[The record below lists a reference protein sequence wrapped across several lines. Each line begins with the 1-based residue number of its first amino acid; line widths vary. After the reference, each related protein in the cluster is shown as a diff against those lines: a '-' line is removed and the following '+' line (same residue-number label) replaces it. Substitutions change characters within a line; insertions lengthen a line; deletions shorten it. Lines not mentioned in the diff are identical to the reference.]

1 MNWWIIEDSLSDS
14 TGHWY
19 EYIQTFRDGLEE
31 IDDHCEV
38 FVDHSAEPWLLEA
51 LGAKP
56 VLPHSIWKRMGDDAP
71 KWKRLLR
78 IPSHGWATY
87 RAVSR
92 IINEKNQEPG
102 TRNQEPDIIFVPTV
116 SVHHLL
122 GWWRLLQGPLKQSP
136 AKVLLF
142 FPNTPLFLDED
153 GRAQLNPEPS
163 AQLFKWLIGK
173 LAPHVESKRV
183 ILGAETKPMVEALTS
198 VTGLPFTYLPHP
210 VQIKKEDLSL
220 HQNETSARPLLA
232 VYGAARHEKGSDLL
246 QSAIRQFLENSP
258 ATEANF
264 KLQWLGDFK
273 DEKGQTLSKDPWLEK
288 QVNFEFITDYFK
300 EGSYMKQVA
309 RTDVMLLPYRASYSL
324 RVSRVVIEAMIMGIP
339 VITTQGTTLH
349 QQAEAF
355 GAVVSC
361 QPNSME
367 SLTEAIEHTVN
378 NLDSLQDMAGQRAE
392 SAREH
397 FSVNHFRQLILK
409 MNEES
414 KG

>member
-1 MNWWIIEDSLSDS
+1 MNWWIIEDCLCDS
-14 TGHWY
+14 RGHWF

-31 IDDHCEV
+31 AGDCCKIFADQ
-38 FVDHSAEPWLLEA
+38 SAEPWLLEA
-51 LGAKP
+51 LGASP
-56 VLPHSIWKRMGDDAP
+56 ALPNSIWARMSDGAP

-87 RAVSR
+87 RAISCLLKA
-92 IINEKNQEPG
+92 NKKEKTLE
-102 TRNQEPDIIFVPTV
+102 EPDLIFVPTV
-116 SVHHLL
+116 SIHHLL
-122 GWWRLLQGPLKQSP
+122 AWWPLIQGPLKRTSTT
-136 AKVLLF
+136 KVLLF

-153 GRAQLNPEPS
+153 GRAQLNPDPS
-163 AQLFKWLIGK
+163 AQLFKWLIRK

-183 ILGAETKPMVEALTS
+183 ILGAETEPMVEALTELIG
-198 VTGLPFTYLPHP
+198 VNFTYFPHP
-210 VQIKKEDLSL
+210 VQLNQRTSSFR
-220 HQNETSARPLLA
+220 ETDRTARPLFA
-232 VYGAARHEKGSDLL
+232 AYGAARHEKGSDLL
-246 QSAIRQFLENSP
+246 QTAIRRFLEKQTHTK
-258 ATEANF
+258 AAF

-361 QPNSME
+361 QPNSVE

>member
-1 MNWWIIEDSLSDS
+1 MEK
-14 TGHWY
+14 
-19 EYIQTFRDGLEE
+19 QT
-31 IDDHCEV
+31 H
-38 FVDHSAEPWLLEA
+38 
-51 LGAKP
+51 
-56 VLPHSIWKRMGDDAP
+56 
-71 KWKRLLR
+71 
-78 IPSHGWATY
+78 
-87 RAVSR
+87 
-92 IINEKNQEPG
+92 
-102 TRNQEPDIIFVPTV
+102 
-116 SVHHLL
+116 
-122 GWWRLLQGPLKQSP
+122 
-136 AKVLLF
+136 
-142 FPNTPLFLDED
+142 
-153 GRAQLNPEPS
+153 
-163 AQLFKWLIGK
+163 
-173 LAPHVESKRV
+173 
-183 ILGAETKPMVEALTS
+183 TK
-198 VTGLPFTYLPHP
+198 
-210 VQIKKEDLSL
+210 
-220 HQNETSARPLLA
+220 
-232 VYGAARHEKGSDLL
+232 AA
-246 QSAIRQFLENSP
+246 
-258 ATEANF
+258 F